1 MAEYVVNSTVKVG
14 EKDAWP
20 LIDAEM
26 VDNAVCVGAMAE
38 AVADSLPPMPLL
50 EPRGDDDAES
60 VTERSEVRVT
70 ACERVGVADELTEPE
85 IDNAAVEESKE
96 ESEARSAVADVV
108 GESTVEPLIPVVADA
123 TGDLVDDW
131 NAVVVAE
138 VV

>member
-1 MAEYVVNSTVKVG
+1 MG
-14 EKDAWP
+14 EEDARP
-20 LIDAEM
+20 LIDAEV
-26 VDNAVCVGAMAE
+26 VDSTVCVGAMAE
-38 AVADSLPPMPLL
+38 PVADSLPPMPLL

-70 ACERVGVADELTEPE
+70 ACESVGVADELIEPE
-85 IDNAAVEESKE
+85 SDNAAVEEGIE

-131 NAVVVAE
+131 KAVVVAE